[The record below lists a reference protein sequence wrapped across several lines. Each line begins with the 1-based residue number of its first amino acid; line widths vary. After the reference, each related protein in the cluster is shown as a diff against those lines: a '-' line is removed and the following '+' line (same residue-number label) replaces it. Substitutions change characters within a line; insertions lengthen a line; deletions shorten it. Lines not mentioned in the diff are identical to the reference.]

1 MNNWISLNLI
11 HKLKSIVAPV
21 QCPHEIFTHGRN
33 TCDFSHAGVHFHF
46 LLLLPSSLVQCWVKS
61 VLLRTVA
68 NTFEQKCA
76 HTVLTVQRT
85 DKYSQSHS
93 LCFTRLTSTWTRT
106 VPDAAHLLLQTVLQI
121 PLRKKK
127 RTGIIFSLLFSV
139 FRLFSL
145 RSRQLLS
152 RRASHFS
159 QILFSPF
166 CLGCLCCLR

>member
-1 MNNWISLNLI
+1 M
-11 HKLKSIVAPV
+11 
-21 QCPHEIFTHGRN
+21 CT
-33 TCDFSHAGVHFHF
+33 
-46 LLLLPSSLVQCWVKS
+46 
-61 VLLRTVA
+61 
-68 NTFEQKCA
+68 

-159 QILFSPF
+159 QILFSRFFVLAVSVVFVSLPHTIVKQLPLLSRTSPRAEF
-166 CLGCLCCLR
+166 ISLSSVFVRTGLCLWLQCEAAL

>member
-11 HKLKSIVAPV
+11 HKLKSIVAPF
-21 QCPHEIFTHGRN
+21 QCPHEIFTHVRLQSCRR
-33 TCDFSHAGVHFHF
+33 TFSFFIVAAELF
-46 LLLLPSSLVQCWVKS
+46 ST
-61 VLLRTVA
+61 VLGEVCP
-68 NTFEQKCA
+68 FEDSRKHIWTKMCT